1 MTFFKW
7 LMARKSA
14 APEAA
19 AELPAP
25 VPADLPSPAPST
37 PPIRISNHRP
47 ELYTSFPWEPPA
59 TPDAPGPAAPDAQG
73 QDETIRLAIAT
84 HTHSTSAATL
94 AAWSDLELAQRRAER
109 AAAAKTKTKTTRRK
123 PSSRRAAAGTAPPA
137 AAPALFLPMLPRANR
152 TSPLSR
158 LPASPTRYPA
168 PAPPSCF
175 RTAFPLGPCVLPV
188 SNATATGLVSAV
200 NALLESIP
208 AQHNHL
214 VTDVI
219 GGPLPLPTTVVG
231 MHSAPPQ
238 GGGYFSATSVAD
250 AMVRILRA
258 HGWQGAFGV
267 GVLRSGRVGRRGRLE
282 WVREV
287 GWAGGKEDESGRGLV
302 AWIYREEGGGQGPL
316 FGAETQWRGLA
327 AWRMAK
333 EKLEVDEEWREEW
346 QEDEMMLQGM
356 RIMEERRNAFGGL
369 LEKDLVVQRTEEL
382 TVEQAEA
389 QRGFRPLAW

>member
-7 LMARKSA
+7 LMSRKSA

-25 VPADLPSPAPST
+25 AADLPSPAPST
-37 PPIRISNHRP
+37 PQIRTENHRP

-59 TPDAPGPAAPDAQG
+59 TPDARRSAAPDAQG

-94 AAWSDLELAQRRAER
+94 AAWTDLELAQRRAER
-109 AAAAKTKTKTTRRK
+109 AATTTKTTRRRR
-123 PSSRRAAAGTAPPA
+123 PSSRRAASTPPA
-137 AAPALFLPMLPRANR
+137 APPALFLPMLPRSNL

-168 PAPPSCF
+168 PTPPSCF
-175 RTAFPLGPCVLPV
+175 RTAFPMGPCVLPV
-188 SNATATGLVSAV
+188 SDASATGLVSAV
-200 NALLESIP
+200 KALLESIL

-219 GGPLPLPTTVVG
+219 GGPLPLVSTVVG
-231 MHSAPPQ
+231 MHRSPPQ
-238 GGGYFSATSVAD
+238 GGEYFSATSVAD
-250 AMVRILRA
+250 AMVRVLRA

-287 GWAGGKEDESGRGLV
+287 GWAGGEEDKSGKGVV

-327 AWRMAK
+327 G
-333 EKLEVDEEWREEW
+333 LED
-346 QEDEMMLQGM
+346 
-356 RIMEERRNAFGGL
+356 GGG
-369 LEKDLVVQRTEEL
+369 EV
-382 TVEQAEA
+382 
-389 QRGFRPLAW
+389 GGG